1 MPIFLSLLFLSAH
14 IHSPHS
20 LSRPLSH
27 FVSIWR
33 HQRTGRI
40 RQHPTLRLQQ
50 NDITMSTARF
60 TIRHIPPLFCATAAT
75 FGGFVPLF
83 NAEYAIRGMGLPQR
97 ISVSKPAQ
105 AIMIIGM
112 ARITAIGLALFTFYF
127 QGKFEAVDTVMTTI
141 GYVGLVDGYVCWKEG
156 VPEKAVFR
164 ASSG

>member
-1 MPIFLSLLFLSAH
+1 
-14 IHSPHS
+14 
-20 LSRPLSH
+20 
-27 FVSIWR
+27 
-33 HQRTGRI
+33 
-40 RQHPTLRLQQ
+40 
-50 NDITMSTARF
+50 MSTARF